1 MPKPVL
7 PKRLVLEETIQEIAG
22 MRSFSVVHGR
32 EDVGKVCVEPFGY
45 AVVIVK

>member
-1 MPKPVL
+1 MNRSKKKL
-7 PKRLVLEETIQEIAG
+7 SRHITEIAG

-32 EDVGKVCVEPFGY
+32 EVSGTVAVEPFGY